1 MTIEQKHVD
10 YLTLNKSALG
20 RAQADTAEVKMSAV
34 GMLNTQSAS
43 FKASSVAAALVKGD
57 ASLAWSSAQLV
68 GSTKDVTLSNSGGQ
82 LMLAG
87 NNIDVQRGGAAV
99 MAARSVTVQRGMV
112 GMVVG
117 QNVTLGDETRVLLK
131 PTGAAALAAGF
142 GAGAITGLLLA
153 ARILGRRKNK
163 D

>member
-34 GMLNTQSAS
+34 GMLTTQSAN

-57 ASLAWSSAQLV
+57 ASLAWSSAQMV
-68 GSTKDVTLSNSGGQ
+68 GSTKDVTLTNSGGQ
-82 LMLAG
+82 IMLAG
-87 NNIDVQRGGAAV
+87 NNIEVLRGGAAV
-99 MAARSVTVQRGMV
+99 MAARSVTVQRGLV
-112 GMVVG
+112 GMVVA
-117 QNVTLGDETRVLLK
+117 QNATLGDDTKVLLK
-131 PTGAAALAAGF
+131 PTGAAALGAGF
-142 GAGAITGLLLA
+142 GAGAIAGLLLA
-153 ARILGRRKNK
+153 ARMLGRRKNK